1 MKTIKNFINEFKDFC
16 NEVKTSNNKIKTILP
31 NLLTSLRAIAPFFI
45 IPAVLSNNLN
55 LAFIFT
61 ALFASTDAFDG
72 LLARKFKT
80 TSNFGKHLD
89 PICDKI
95 FIMGLVIPLITNKIM
110 TLTLIL
116 EGIISMINLNS
127 ENKNNNPKSTYL
139 GKFKTVVL
147 SLLLINSYLFRYLN
161 ISLIKLIPFIATTN
175 IIQLITACDYLK
187 IDIKK
192 DIQKEEVKENNIIK
206 NTNSENI
213 NKIQKEIKNYK
224 ELKNYLNN
232 SRENT
237 YEKIDIEKRK
247 HLNL

>member
-1 MKTIKNFINEFKDFC
+1 MSC
-16 NEVKTSNNKIKTILP
+16 
-31 NLLTSLRAIAPFFI
+31 
-45 IPAVLSNNLN
+45 
-55 LAFIFT
+55 
-61 ALFASTDAFDG
+61 DAFDG

-139 GKFKTVVL
+139 GKFKTGVL

-192 DIQKEEVKENNIIK
+192 DIKKEEVKENNIIK

-213 NKIQKEIKNYK
+213 NKIKKEIKNYK

-232 SRENT
+232 SREDT

>member
-1 MKTIKNFINEFKDFC
+1 MKTIKNFINEFKDFY
-16 NEVKTSNNKIKTILP
+16 NEVKTSNNKIKAILP

-147 SLLLINSYLFRYLN
+147 SLLLINSYLFKYLN

-192 DIQKEEVKENNIIK
+192 DIKKEEVKENNIIK

-213 NKIQKEIKNYK
+213 NKIKKEIKNYK

-232 SRENT
+232 SREDT